1 MTIRDVGEFAF
12 LRRLRA
18 RLPDAFHTS
27 QVRLDVGDDCAA
39 LALPGTTVLTTD
51 AMIEGVH
58 FRTGW
63 TPFDVLGRKAFA
75 VNASDVAAMGGEPT
89 FALLNLGLPPDT
101 SVEALDAL
109 FGGFLAAAGDH
120 RTSLVGGNLSVAP
133 QFTIAVTLLGRVA
146 AGLIT
151 RAGARSGDD
160 LYVSGTVGDAALGLR
175 LLTDEPSANAD
186 STAVHDLTE
195 RFLQPTARVA
205 VGRALAAQ
213 RLATAMIDVS
223 DGLLQDLGHLCEASH
238 VGALVEA
245 DLLPLSDAYRAVVG
259 SDCTPALTGG
269 EDYELLFSAP
279 RATRLEIRNVAGAC
293 GCALTRIGGV
303 RPRDAGVGVV
313 LPDGVHPADEFCGF
327 DHFSPRPI

>member
-18 RLPDAFHTS
+18 RLPNACHAA

-51 AMIEGVH
+51 ALIEGVH

-63 TPFDVLGRKAFA
+63 APFDVLGRKAFA
-75 VNASDVAAMGGEPT
+75 VNASDVAAMGGAPT
-89 FALLNLGLPPDT
+89 FALLNLGVPPAT
-101 SVEALDAL
+101 PAEALDAL
-109 FGGFLAAAGDH
+109 FDGFIAAAGDH
-120 RTSLVGGNLSVAP
+120 RASLVGGNLSMAP
-133 QFTIAVTLLGRVA
+133 QLTIAVTLLGRVA
-146 AGLIT
+146 SGLVT
-151 RAGARSGDD
+151 RAGARPGDD

-175 LLTDEPSANAD
+175 LLTDGTGSDTNSA
-186 STAVHDLTE
+186 AVHGLTA
-195 RFLQPTARVA
+195 RFLQPTARVS
-205 VGRALAAQ
+205 VGCALANR

-238 VGALVEA
+238 VGALVETNR
-245 DLLPLSDAYRAVVG
+245 LPLSDAYGTVAG

-279 RATRLEIRNVAGAC
+279 RAARPALQNMAGAH
-293 GCALTRIGGV
+293 GCALTRIGRVQPQDDGV
-303 RPRDAGVGVV
+303 RVA
-313 LPDGVHPADEFCGF
+313 LPDGVRPAAEFSGF
-327 DHFSPRPI
+327 DHFAPRAA